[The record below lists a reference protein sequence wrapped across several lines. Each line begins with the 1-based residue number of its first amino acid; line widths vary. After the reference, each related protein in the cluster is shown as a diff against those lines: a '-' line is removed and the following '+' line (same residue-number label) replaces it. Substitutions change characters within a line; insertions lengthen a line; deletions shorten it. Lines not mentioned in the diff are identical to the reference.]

1 MARKLTREELTDH
14 KNNALK
20 KMDAYLTK
28 LIDSPDKKVNA
39 KSNKLSYWLEDWTT
53 FLDFESRF
61 SPSSLKRYKRGE
73 IIKVHLGYNVGSE
86 EGGLHYAVIVEKDN
100 SIHNPVIT
108 IVPLTSIKHDK
119 DLAHLRK
126 GEVLLGDEL
135 FSKFSAKFNET
146 FHSAKEEYQRLQG
159 KIQQFKDNEY
169 ALYSQAR
176 EIEKKQ
182 KIINNQL
189 DLLEKMRFEISKMK
203 NGSIALTNQITTIS
217 KIRIYDP
224 KTTKDMFSGI
234 TLSDEGLTKI
244 DEEIIRRYTK

>member
-1 MARKLTREELTDH
+1 MARKLTKEELTNH

-20 KMDAYLTK
+20 KLDAYLIK
-28 LIDSPDKKVNA
+28 LIDSPEKKVNA
-39 KSNKLSYWLEDWTT
+39 KSDKLSYWLEDWTT

-61 SPSSLKRYKRGE
+61 SPTSLKRYKRGE
-73 IIKVHLGYNVGSE
+73 IIKVHLGYNIGSE

-108 IVPLTSIKHDK
+108 IVPLTSIKHGK

-126 GEVLLGDEL
+126 GEVLLGNEL
-135 FSKFSAKFNET
+135 FSKFSAKFNDT
-146 FHSAKEEYQRLQG
+146 FHSVKEEHQQLQSR
-159 KIQQFKDNEY
+159 IQQFKDDEHVLCSY
-169 ALYSQAR
+169 AF
-176 EIEKKQ
+176 EIENKQ
-182 KIINNQL
+182 KIINSQL

-203 NGSIALTNQITTIS
+203 NGSIALVNQITTIS

-224 KTTKDMFSGI
+224 KTTNDMFSGI

-244 DEEIIRRYTK
+244 DEEIIKRYTK

>member
-1 MARKLTREELTDH
+1 MARKLTKEELTNH
-14 KNNALK
+14 KDNALK
-20 KMDAYLTK
+20 KLDTYLSK

-39 KSNKLSYWLEDWTT
+39 KSDKLSYWLEDWTT
-53 FLDFESRF
+53 FLDFESSF

-73 IIKVHLGYNVGSE
+73 IIKVHLGYNIGSE

-126 GEVLLGDEL
+126 GEVLLGNEL
-135 FSKFSAKFNET
+135 FSKFSAKFNDT
-146 FHSAKEEYQRLQG
+146 FYSVKEEHQQLQS
-159 KIQQFKDNEY
+159 K
-169 ALYSQAR
+169 
-176 EIEKKQ
+176 
-182 KIINNQL
+182 L

-203 NGSIALTNQITTIS
+203 NGSIALVNQITTIS

-224 KTTKDMFSGI
+224 KTNKDMFSGI

-244 DEEIIRRYTK
+244 DEEIIKRYTK